1 MSRTV
6 TVHLER
12 PITTVRLL
20 SSSGVGTDG
29 SGVLSE
35 GTQSADAGQ
44 INKQGLDGQK
54 GEYLQLCQILKT
66 VVDKLNQ
73 FHDKVFAE
81 HKEEIAKLSVE
92 IARKILAQ
100 KTEDG
105 DYQIEAVVKE
115 ALGNAPTHQDIV
127 VHLNPQDLA
136 QCQKLQQSDKAGDL
150 AGVKFVADANIERA
164 ECLLESPK
172 GIITSAIDEQLERIA
187 EALKK
192 VK

>member
-20 SSSGVGTDG
+20 NNCGVGIDG
-29 SGVLSE
+29 SGVL
-35 GTQSADAGQ
+35 
-44 INKQGLDGQK
+44 DGQR
-54 GEYLQLCQILKT
+54 GEYSQLCQILKT

-73 FHDKVFAE
+73 FHDKIFAE

-115 ALGNAPTHQDIV
+115 ALGNAPTHQDVV

-136 QCQKLQQSDKAGDL
+136 QCQKLQQNDEAGDL

-172 GIITSAIDEQLERIA
+172 GIIASAIDEQLERIA